1 MLAPSDQQKKE
12 TTMIPSLISSPH
24 SFQLMVFDG
33 VKNMKDVRRKVNA
46 GEISASLVS
55 TSVLCHSLPLLI
67 AIEKS
72 IQNRTG
78 VDNVERWVKKIKG
91 NWLKKNRRL
100 KKNERKDF
108 ITVVVFKDT

>member
-1 MLAPSDQQKKE
+1 
-12 TTMIPSLISSPH
+12 MIPSLISSPH

-78 VDNVERWVKKIKG
+78 VDKVERWD
-91 NWLKKNRRL
+91 KKNYS
-100 KKNERKDF
+100 
-108 ITVVVFKDT
+108 FKRYLMLARFFTILTSVLVKIRYRCRTWGSEE